1 MEFVGSNYG
10 EQGSS
15 CSWRFLR
22 KKKVDSNVN
31 NNKNSHGVQLAK
43 ELTVPHL
50 MAIGNSNIFSYLLK
64 LCCFENMTRV
74 FHKFTLKLKRNMKM
88 LFKKIII

>member
-15 CSWRFLR
+15 CSWSFLR
-22 KKKVDSNVN
+22 RKKVDSNVN
-31 NNKNSHGVQLAK
+31 NNNNSHGVQLAK

-50 MAIGNSNIFSYLLK
+50 MAIGNSNYFSSCSYLLK
-64 LCCFENMTRV
+64 LCCFDN
-74 FHKFTLKLKRNMKM
+74 FQSWFLSG
-88 LFKKIII
+88 